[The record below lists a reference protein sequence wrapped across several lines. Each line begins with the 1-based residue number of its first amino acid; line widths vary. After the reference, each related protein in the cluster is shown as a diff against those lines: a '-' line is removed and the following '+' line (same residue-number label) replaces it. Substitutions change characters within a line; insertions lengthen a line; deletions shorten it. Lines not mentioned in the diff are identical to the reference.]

1 MSRFS
6 PPDVEQALSKV
17 MHPEINYSL
26 INLEM
31 IKDVVCE
38 EDKVGLTLKLPF
50 LGIPIKEDL
59 IQSIEGTLA
68 DLDKTIQADINVE
81 QMSQEER
88 EKFMSMAKEGWKF

>member
-1 MSRFS
+1 MSSFLL
-6 PPDVEQALSKV
+6 PDVEQALSKV
-17 MHPEINYSL
+17 VHPEIDYRL
-26 INLEM
+26 VDLGM

-50 LGIPIKEDL
+50 LEIPIKEDL
-59 IQSIEGTLA
+59 IQSINGALA
-68 DLDKTIQADINVE
+68 DLDKAIQVDINVE

>member
-1 MSRFS
+1 MIRFS

-17 MHPEINYSL
+17 MHPEIDCRL
-26 INLEM
+26 VDLGM

-59 IQSIEGTLA
+59 IQSIKGSLA
-68 DLDKTIQADINVE
+68 RV
-81 QMSQEER
+81 S
-88 EKFMSMAKEGWKF
+88 

>member
-6 PPDVEQALSKV
+6 PPDVEQALSDL

-26 INLEM
+26 INLGM

-38 EDKVGLTLKLPF
+38 EDKAGLTLKLPF

-59 IQSIEGTLA
+59 IQSIKGALA
-68 DLDKTIQADINVE
+68 DLDKAVQVEINE
-81 QMSQEER
+81 EEMNQEER
-88 EKFMSMAKEGWKF
+88 DKFMRMAKEGWKF

>member
-6 PPDVEQALSKV
+6 PPYVEQALSDL

-26 INLEM
+26 INLGM

-38 EDKVGLTLKLPF
+38 EDKAGLTLKLPF

-59 IQSIEGTLA
+59 IQSIKGALA
-68 DLDKTIQADINVE
+68 DLDKAVQVEINE
-81 QMSQEER
+81 EEMNQEER